1 MIPRAMNLMLEKNL
15 TRLIGQLFAQ
25 IRKTGD
31 LGIKPKFVSTRP
43 SLTVVLLEIHL
54 REGGEGWLGIVM

>member
-1 MIPRAMNLMLEKNL
+1 MSLFMIPRAMNLMLEKNL
-15 TRLIGQLFAQ
+15 TRLVGQLFAQ

-43 SLTVVLLEIHL
+43 SLTVALEI
-54 REGGEGWLGIVM
+54 RGGVGNKKQ